1 MTNQNLT
8 SQEPVQTASAGA
20 TVVQSGLQSGQINC
34 RSAFRLSAIDL
45 NPDLVD
51 RVDAMEA
58 GVAYNDQAKPMHW
71 MLTMGSLRS
80 MIASLGR
87 DKRTLAHW
95 QGVDDVRTDSELAV
109 EILGE
114 LGWIQVEYPATV
126 WAFAKF
132 MARFTAQFTSMTW
145 QLQRDLAA
153 VKRQLRRA
161 QMA

>member
-20 TVVQSGLQSGQINC
+20 TDVQPGLQSGQINC
-34 RSAFRLSAIDL
+34 RDAFRLSAIDL
-45 NPDLVD
+45 HPDLVD

-58 GVAYNDQAKPMHW
+58 GLAYSDQAKPVHW

-95 QGVDDVRTDSELAV
+95 QGVDDGRTDSELAV

-114 LGWIQVEYPATV
+114 FGLTQVEEPATA

-132 MARFTAQFTSMTW
+132 MTRFTTQFVAAAAQHERNLT
-145 QLQRDLAA
+145 A

>member
-20 TVVQSGLQSGQINC
+20 TVVQPGLQSGQINC
-34 RSAFRLSAIDL
+34 RDAFRLSAIDL

-58 GVAYNDQAKPMHW
+58 GVPYNDQAKPVHW
-71 MLTMGSLRS
+71 MLTNASLRS
-80 MIASLGR
+80 MIASIG
-87 DKRTLAHW
+87 DKRILAHW
-95 QGVDDVRTDSELAV
+95 QGVDDGRTDSQLAV
-109 EILGE
+109 EVLDE
-114 LGWIQVEYPATV
+114 LGLTKFEEPATV

-132 MARFTAQFTSMTW
+132 MTRFTTQFVSMSW
-145 QLQRDLAA
+145 QHDRDLTA